1 MDSSGAGVSEVLVT
15 SYTCMSYFTLGR
27 TEAICLQ
34 VAWQYHGLYA
44 CCFQNSSFRLGS
56 KTRNAYQNLNF
67 FGKRLQ
73 GTQQEGVRMI
83 LKQIMVKLSDAIIL

>member
-15 SYTCMSYFTLGR
+15 SYTRMSYFRLGR
-27 TEAICLQ
+27 TEAFCSQ

-44 CCFQNSSFRLGS
+44 SCFQNSSFVLGT

-67 FGKRLQ
+67 FGKQLHGAR
-73 GTQQEGVRMI
+73 QEGVRMI
-83 LKQIMVKLSDAIIL
+83 LKQNMVKLP